1 MILIAD
7 DNPRMRE
14 TIKMMLVD
22 AGPDFIECADGAEV
36 LALYRKHKPDWVL
49 MDIRMGAMDGIAA
62 TREVT
67 SAFPNARIIIVTNY
81 NDSFLRAEAE
91 EAGAVGYVLKDDLSE
106 LVQVITDPSK
116 TMKSASP

>member
-1 MILIAD
+1 
-7 DNPRMRE
+7 
-14 TIKMMLVD
+14 
-22 AGPDFIECADGAEV
+22 V

-67 SAFPNARIIIVTNY
+67 SAFPNARVIIVTNY

-91 EAGAVGYVLKDDLSE
+91 EAGAVGYVLKDDLSA
-106 LVQVITDPSK
+106 LHSLIR
-116 TMKSASP
+116 